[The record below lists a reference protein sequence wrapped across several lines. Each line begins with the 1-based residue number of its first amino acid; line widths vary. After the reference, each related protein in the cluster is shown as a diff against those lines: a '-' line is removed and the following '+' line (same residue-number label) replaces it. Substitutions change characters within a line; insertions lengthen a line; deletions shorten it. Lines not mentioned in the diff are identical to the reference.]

1 MAYDKCYKACPFFF
15 TKQKINSTAK
25 KPKQTKNK
33 ITIVVVIIV
42 TVFIVSCMEHLLYFI
57 SQKC

>member
-1 MAYDKCYKACPFFF
+1 MINA
-15 TKQKINSTAK
+15 TKRVLSFSQNRKSTLMQK

-42 TVFIVSCMEHLLYFI
+42 TVFIISCMEHLLYFI